1 MLTYLHK
8 LRFSNGTRLA
18 GVYARSFSGALTATP
33 KNWLR
38 RRLVVLCTALRCSIS
53 R

>member
-18 GVYARSFSGALTATP
+18 SAYARSFF
-33 KNWLR
+33 R
-38 RRLVVLCTALRCSIS
+38 RFYGDA
-53 R
+53 